1 MSETRHVSA
10 PTVAPPPRYPR
21 EPYDLFDAI
30 AQHEPGVDPGEQCVA
45 DLALCRTLVREHG
58 GDPERIDRLFRQDQR
73 MRPIWDQP
81 VEGGETYGRRL
92 VAIAIR
98 MEAPRTDA
106 DGCTAGIPAGEGSA
120 GTNAG
125 GTPAADATP
134 DDPNAPELLS
144 RLASDIGEEII
155 DWLWPGVLAFGS
167 VAVLDGHPGV
177 GKSTLAIDIAARLS
191 RGEDMPG
198 ELGTRNAERDTEKD
212 TTTPRR
218 RARKVNGD
226 QTVAADETSI
236 ERQQTDPPLPPPGGA
251 GDRGSSV
258 PRSEFRV
265 PSSEVRV
272 PGFVMIVSAE
282 DHTARTIRPRLR
294 IAGAD
299 MKRVR
304 VVDEVRVRSG
314 PNAGSRPLQLPD
326 DLALLEKKMVADG
339 TRLLILDPLM
349 AFLGCDRRGRRI
361 DAHKDQSV
369 RQLLVQLKG
378 LAERTGACILVIRHL
393 SKSMSRSA
401 LLRGQGSIGITAS
414 ARTALLAGRHPD
426 DPMLRA
432 LAVVKTNLGAL
443 PLTLTYRVVGAAAG
457 SRIEWAD
464 DCDLGADDLLRPAD
478 QDSKKPSRQREAE
491 AFLKD
496 LLKEGVCLPSEDVLQ
511 RASECGVAVTTL
523 SRAAKE
529 LGVQRFRK
537 GKTWFWE
544 HDPLQ
549 VPPMQGLALP

>member
-1 MSETRHVSA
+1 MSQICTVSA
-10 PTVAPPPRYPR
+10 RSVPLPAPHPR

-30 AQHEPGVDPGEQCVA
+30 AQHEPGVDPGDQCAA
-45 DLALCRTLVREHG
+45 DLELCQKLVREHG
-58 GDPERIDRLFRQDQR
+58 SDPERIDRLFRQDQR
-73 MRPIWDQP
+73 MRPLWDQP
-81 VEGGETYGRRL
+81 VEGGDAYGRRL

-98 MEAPRTDA
+98 MEAPRPDG
-106 DGCTAGIPAGEGSA
+106 DGCTAGIPAGQTST

-125 GTPAADATP
+125 GTAGADATP
-134 DDPNAPELLS
+134 DDPTAPELLS
-144 RLASDIGEEII
+144 RLASDIGEETVE
-155 DWLWPGVLAFGS
+155 WLWPGVLAFGS

-191 RGEDMPG
+191 RGEEMPRAPSPPVPLSPCGRGAVQRPEAFG
-198 ELGTRNAERDTEKD
+198 ESQSPSNLKH
-212 TTTPRR
+212 P
-218 RARKVNGD
+218 
-226 QTVAADETSI
+226 S
-236 ERQQTDPPLPPPGGA
+236 PLVGEGPGV
-251 GDRGSSV
+251 RGSTA
-258 PRSEFRV
+258 PR
-265 PSSEVRV
+265 
-272 PGFVMIVSAE
+272 FVMIVSAE
-282 DHTARTIRPRLR
+282 DHTSRTIRPRLR

-326 DLALLEKKMVADG
+326 DLALLEKKMAADG

-393 SKSMSRSA
+393 SKSVSRSA
-401 LLRGQGSIGITAS
+401 LLRGSGSIGITAA
-414 ARTALLAGRHPD
+414 ARTVLLAGRHPD
-426 DPMLRA
+426 EPMLRA
-432 LAVVKTNLGAL
+432 LAGVKSNLGPL
-443 PLTLTYRVVGAAAG
+443 PMTLTYRVIGAAAG
-457 SRIEWAD
+457 SRIEWAE

-496 LLKEGVCLPSEDVLQ
+496 LLKDGAVVSAEEGTR
-511 RASECGVAVTTL
+511 RARECGLVGATL
-523 SRAAKE
+523 DRAAKE
-529 LGVQRFRK
+529 LRVERFKK
-537 GKTWFWE
+537 GKVWFWSY
-544 HDPLQ
+544 DPHEFSPLAMM
-549 VPPMQGLALP
+549 PPL

>member
-1 MSETRHVSA
+1 MSETRYLSA
-10 PTVAPPPRYPR
+10 PAVALPALHPR

-45 DLALCRTLVREHG
+45 DLALCQTLVREHG
-58 GDPERIDRLFRQDQR
+58 ADPERIDRLFRQGQR
-73 MRPIWDQP
+73 MRPMWDQP
-81 VEGGETYGRRL
+81 VEGGDTYGRRL

-98 MEAPRTDA
+98 MEAPRPDA
-106 DGCTAGIPAGEGSA
+106 DGCTAGIPAGQTST

-125 GTPAADATP
+125 GTAGADATP
-134 DDPNAPELLS
+134 DDPTAPELLS

-155 DWLWPGVLAFGS
+155 EWLWPGVLAFGS

-191 RGEDMPG
+191 RGEEMPRAPSPPVPLSHKGRGGVQRPEAFG
-198 ELGTRNAERDTEKD
+198 ESRSPSNLEH
-212 TTTPRR
+212 P
-218 RARKVNGD
+218 
-226 QTVAADETSI
+226 S
-236 ERQQTDPPLPPPGGA
+236 PLVGEGPGV
-251 GDRGSSV
+251 RGSTA
-258 PRSEFRV
+258 PRFI
-265 PSSEVRV
+265 
-272 PGFVMIVSAE
+272 MIASAE

-326 DLALLEKKMVADG
+326 DLALLEKKMTADG

-393 SKSMSRSA
+393 SKGMSRSA
-401 LLRGQGSIGITAS
+401 LLRGSGSIGITAS
-414 ARTALLAGRHPD
+414 GRTVLLAGRHPD

-443 PLTLTYRVVGAAAG
+443 PLTLTYRVIGAAAG

-478 QDSKKPSRQREAE
+478 KDDKKPTRQREAE

-496 LLKEGVCLPSEDVLQ
+496 LLKDGVCMPADDVLR
-511 RASECGVAVTTL
+511 RASECGVAATTL
-523 SRAAKE
+523 ARAAKE

-537 GKTWFWE
+537 GKAWFWE

-549 VPPMQGLALP
+549 VPPMSGLALP